1 MTDTICQGVPAMLTD
16 KERDAIIAAKI
27 NEGMRLADIQ
37 TLLEKE
43 HKIRLS
49 YFELRLIAAG
59 LEQVNWQKQDPAKP
73 DPAKAPKPE
82 EVAKATLDKAQ
93 VTVSKVIR
101 PGAMMSG
108 EVTFKSGN
116 RAEWWIDTQGRPGLN
131 PLPGSEKPSKEDVN
145 DFIVELQQMIA
156 RSGY

>member
-1 MTDTICQGVPAMLTD
+1 
-16 KERDAIIAAKI
+16 
-27 NEGMRLADIQ
+27 MRLGDIQ

-49 YFELRLIAAG
+49 YFELRMIAAG
-59 LEQVNWQKQDPAKP
+59 LEQVNWQKQDPVKP
-73 DPAKAPKPE
+73 DPAKIPPPE
-82 EVAKATLDKAQ
+82 AAAKTAIDKAQ

-131 PLPGSEKPSKEDVN
+131 PLPGSDKPDKDDVN
-145 DFIVELQQMIA
+145 DFIVELQQVIA

>member
-1 MTDTICQGVPAMLTD
+1 MLTD
-16 KERDAIIAAKI
+16 KERDAFIAAKL

-37 TLLEKE
+37 TVLEKE
-43 HKIRLS
+43 HGVRLN
-49 YFELRLIAAG
+49 YFELRMIAAG
-59 LEQVNWQKQDPAKP
+59 LEQINWQKQDPAKP
-73 DPAKAPKPE
+73 AAAPAAKPE
-82 EVAKATLDKAQ
+82 NAVKATVDKAQ

-131 PLPGSEKPSKEDVN
+131 PLPGSDKPDKDDVN
-145 DFIVELQQMIA
+145 DFIVELQQVIA